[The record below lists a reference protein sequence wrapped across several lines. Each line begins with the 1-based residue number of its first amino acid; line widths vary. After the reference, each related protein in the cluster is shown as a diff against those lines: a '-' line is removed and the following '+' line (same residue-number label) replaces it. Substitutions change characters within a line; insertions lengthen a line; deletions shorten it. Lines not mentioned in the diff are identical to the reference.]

1 MFFFGPQIHAK
12 IFNECEILR
21 PKFLQSYLEYLSKYL
36 IVLVIFFRIDLVN
49 IKTDQIDGWIALLF
63 HVVGKYFDCLI
74 CGIRSNCF
82 NSNLIYPV

>member
-12 IFNECEILR
+12 IFNVCEILR

-49 IKTDQIDGWIALLF
+49 IKTDQIDG
-63 HVVGKYFDCLI
+63 
-74 CGIRSNCF
+74 
-82 NSNLIYPV
+82 